1 MQGLA
6 ERQWPGDGLRTA
18 AAAVLGLRGLSLCMS
33 AVGGRKVGLR

>member
-18 AAAVLGLRGLSLCMS
+18 AAVLGLRGLSLCMS
-33 AVGGRKVGLR
+33 AEGGRKVGLH